1 MSPDE
6 RNLLTRFLND
16 LTGARAS
23 QRDPEAADM
32 IARALVANPDA
43 AYVLVQ
49 HTIVADQSLHAAQ
62 ARIAELEDQ
71 LRNAPVPQNSGRFLP
86 PVASPWSQGG
96 AWQPQNTVPQGYQ
109 PMPVQQRP
117 GIFSADSGLGSFLR
131 NAGTTAAGVAG
142 GEMLFSGIRDLFGGH
157 SGGGE
162 IVNNYYD
169 DGGGQS
175 GGFDDSGSD
184 SSVF

>member
-6 RNLLTRFLND
+6 RTLLTGFLSD
-16 LTGARAS
+16 LVRTQAS

-32 IARALVANPDA
+32 IARALSANADA

-62 ARIAELEDQ
+62 ARIAELEGQ
-71 LRNAPVPQNSGRFLP
+71 LRSAPPPSSTSFLSPVP
-86 PVASPWSQGG
+86 SPWSQGG
-96 AWQPQNTVPQGYQ
+96 AWQPENTVPQGYQ
-109 PMPVQQRP
+109 PMPVLQRP
-117 GIFSADSGLGSFLR
+117 GIFSANSGLGSFLR

-157 SGGGE
+157 SGGGGE
-162 IVNNYYD
+162 VINNYYD
-169 DGGGQS
+169 DDGQNNDS
-175 GGFDDSGSD
+175 GTGSDDSI
-184 SSVF
+184 F